1 MEIAEYLLA
10 LQNETAPDPFTD
22 INAYSY
28 ALNNGSHSLWPLLI
42 EKVNE
47 LRLKPLKN
55 YIDLTHQKFKVLRF
69 QK

>member
-28 ALNNGSHSLWPLLI
+28 ALNNGSHSCMNSMRIIWVCI
-42 EKVNE
+42 CMYMYMYMYVFITKHVMI
-47 LRLKPLKN
+47 
-55 YIDLTHQKFKVLRF
+55 YT
-69 QK
+69 